1 MSSTPA
7 SRNGSGPSSRPRA
20 VERYVALAYIL
31 AVAMPP
37 LGFVMG
43 LGLGVR
49 TRSRHWPWVVA
60 LSIGSAVVWAVII
73 GAGGLSTSNQGY

>member
-1 MSSTPA
+1 
-7 SRNGSGPSSRPRA
+7 
-20 VERYVALAYIL
+20 
-31 AVAMPP
+31 MPP